1 MAQQPRM
8 HTRAPRETPSYRRLS
23 LSLLVVLFLR
33 HRPRHRPPPRPKSIL
48 ETFVTAVPTGISII
62 SVTAGAT
69 GAAMPTKR
77 PLGRRTTKELW
88 DILRKA
94 VLDGI
99 FNENNTLVAYC
110 FAPLERPLALRELEM
125 QS

>member
-1 MAQQPRM
+1 M
-8 HTRAPRETPSYRRLS
+8 
-23 LSLLVVLFLR
+23 
-33 HRPRHRPPPRPKSIL
+33 
-48 ETFVTAVPTGISII
+48 PTGISII